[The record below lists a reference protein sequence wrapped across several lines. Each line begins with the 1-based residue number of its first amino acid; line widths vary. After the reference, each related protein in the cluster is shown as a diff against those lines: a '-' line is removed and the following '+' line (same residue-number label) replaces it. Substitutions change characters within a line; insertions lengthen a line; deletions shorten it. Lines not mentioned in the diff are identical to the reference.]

1 MKGNPKSQ
9 AAIPDSF
16 ARIGKVTS
24 QPLFWNL
31 VAAVLAIAGGRKGKR
46 AAKRGMLYYLLGA
59 LLGNAPKPLFSRP
72 QPRHR
77 WVRKPQV
84 ARGSFP
90 SGHSAAEAAFVFGA
104 AQEIPASFLPLGIP
118 ALLGHLSLIKDGK
131 HYVSDVIAGFA
142 IGLGISL
149 GMGKAW
155 PPERKRSSRLEAGK
169 SATYAGRIQ
178 PEQAEA

>member
-16 ARIGKVTS
+16 ARVGKVTS
-24 QPLFWNL
+24 QPLFWL
-31 VAAVLAIAGGRKGKR
+31 AMPAVMAVAGGRKGR
-46 AAKRGMLYYLLGA
+46 LAARRGLLYYLLGA
-59 LLGNAPKPLFSRP
+59 ILGNAPKPLFSRP

-104 AQEIPASFLPLGIP
+104 TQEAPVSFFPL
-118 ALLGHLSLIKDGK
+118 AD
-131 HYVSDVIAGFA
+131 
-142 IGLGISL
+142 
-149 GMGKAW
+149 
-155 PPERKRSSRLEAGK
+155 
-169 SATYAGRIQ
+169 
-178 PEQAEA
+178 